1 MSASG
6 FLNLLNGLAVEVDTM
21 AEGEDVDIEDCIGE
35 GNSTGVATVA
45 VMTFSHVH
53 DPVSVTVCPPELS
66 VSVQLDPSQSTVSTM
81 LLIGPNIHLLLPS
94 HVVVIVSFVNVAV
107 QPGNVKVMLTMHL
120 KSPAIDRLEGFK
132 LHPGVA
138 VMVICYLKWRNLVG
152 VGIMWVIQWR
162 KDGSRVGNRNRA
174 KVVETQLLINVR

>member
-6 FLNLLNGLAVEVDTM
+6 FLNLLNGLAVEADAM

-45 VMTFSHVH
+45 VTNFSHVH

-81 LLIGPNIHLLLPS
+81 LLIGANIHLLLAS

-107 QPGNVKVMLTMHL
+107 QPGNVKVMLIMHL

-138 VMVICYLKWRNLVG
+138 VMVICYLKWCNLVD
-152 VGIMWVIQWR
+152 VGIMWVVQWR
-162 KDGSRVGNRNRA
+162 KRWFKG
-174 KVVETQLLINVR
+174 VE

>member
-1 MSASG
+1 MSASD
-6 FLNLLNGLAVEVDTM
+6 FLNLLHGLAVEADAM
-21 AEGEDVDIEDCIGE
+21 AEGEDVDIDDCIGE
-35 GNSTGVATVA
+35 GMSTGVATVA
-45 VMTFSHVH
+45 MTTFSHVH

-81 LLIGPNIHLLLPS
+81 LLIGANIHLLLAS

-107 QPGNVKVMLTMHL
+107 QPGNVKVMLMMHL

-138 VMVICYLKWRNLVG
+138 VMVMCYLKWCNV
-152 VGIMWVIQWR
+152 VGIGIIWVIQWR
-162 KDGSRVGNRNRA
+162 KDGSRVWNRNQA
-174 KVVETQLLINVR
+174 KVVETQLLMNAR